1 MPTSCHLQYLV
12 KGVNA
17 EREDKFSLRQE
28 IVDALPN
35 ASSINLL
42 PVVEGFSLDLEF
54 ADIEPFS
61 KASFEPYLAEQV
73 LFELIN
79 RKCQTIGSVSLQLMH
94 SEFN

>member
-1 MPTSCHLQYLV
+1 MPTSCNLQYLV

-54 ADIEPFS
+54 ADIAPVS
-61 KASFEPYLAEQV
+61 KASFEPYLAAQV
-73 LFELIN
+73 LLDLIN